1 MSTVQKNIL
10 FELVKSLTKSE
21 KRQFK
26 LYVGRLGKNVD
37 AKFLQLFEILDKM
50 SDYDEAVI
58 LKKSSISKR
67 QLSNLKANLYRQILI
82 SLRLNPQ
89 HQTYQLQIR
98 EQLDYA
104 TILYNKGLYQQ
115 SLKILEKAKSQ
126 ALELEENYMAYEIVE
141 FEKVIESQYIT
152 RSLNSRADDLAIEAK
167 EISIQN
173 VLASKL
179 SNLSLQLYSFLLR
192 NGYSKNE
199 EDYLLARNYFYYHLP
214 TFDHEELGFRERLY
228 LYMSQL
234 WYSLIIQDFRS
245 SYKYA
250 TKWVDLF
257 KEQPGMIECHP
268 VYFMKGLNYLLESL
282 YYLRYYSKYK
292 EVYQLLAS
300 YEEDDSVITNDN
312 TRSLYFI
319 YSRYAWINMKFLA
332 ADFNEGIEAI
342 PKIDKELKEYGPLI
356 DEHHIMVFYYKFAC
370 LHFGLDNYSECIH
383 YLDKI
388 INNKELGM
396 REDLLCYSRILKL
409 ISLYELGDDSLDSFI
424 RSTYRFLIKM
434 NDLHEVQ
441 REIISF
447 IRGDIYP
454 TELHKMFK
462 VLHSK
467 LKALEDHPYEKRS
480 FLYLDIISW
489 LESKIE
495 VRPIYEVIKDKTKD
509 LK

>member
-1 MSTVQKNIL
+1 MATVHKNIL

-26 LYVGRLGKNVD
+26 LYVGRVGGNED
-37 AKFLQLFEILDKM
+37 AKFLVLFNILDKM
-50 SDYDEAVI
+50 TEYDEKVV
-58 LKKSSISKR
+58 LKKSSISKS
-67 QLSNLKANLYRQILI
+67 QLSNQNANLYRQLLI

-89 HQTYQLQIR
+89 HHTFPVQIR

-115 SLKILEKAKSQ
+115 ALKILDKAKVQ
-126 ALELEENYMAYEIVE
+126 ALELEENYMAYEIIE

-152 RSLNSRADDLAIEAK
+152 RSLKSRADDLAIEAK
-167 EISIQN
+167 NVSIQN

-179 SNLSLQLYSFLLR
+179 SNLSLQLYSFLLG

-214 TFDHEELGFRERLY
+214 TFELDQLGFRERLY

-234 WYSLIIQDFRS
+234 WYSFIIQDFS
-245 SYKYA
+245 ASYKYA
-250 TKWVDLF
+250 VKWVGLF
-257 KEQPGMIECHP
+257 QDNPKMMVSHP
-268 VYFMKGLNYLLESL
+268 VYFLKGQYYLLESL
-282 YYLRYYSKYK
+282 YYLRYYSKYT
-292 EVYQLLAS
+292 EYYEYLAS
-300 YEEDDSVITNDN
+300 FEEDKKVISNFN
-312 TRSLYFI
+312 TRSLYFV
-319 YSRYAWINMKFLA
+319 YSRYAWINMKFLG
-332 ADFNEGIEAI
+332 ADFQEGIDEI
-342 PKIDKELKEYGPLI
+342 PRVEMELKENHDLI
-356 DEHHIMVFYYKFAC
+356 DEHHVMVFYYKFAC
-370 LHFGLDNYSECIH
+370 LHFGLDNYRECVT

-388 INNKELGM
+388 IENRALVL

-409 ISLYELGDDSLDSFI
+409 ISLFELGDHHLDSFI
-424 RSTYRFLIKM
+424 ISTYRFLIRM

-441 REIISF
+441 REIIEF

-454 TELHKMFK
+454 TDLQKMFM
-462 VLHSK
+462 VLHTK
-467 LKALEDHPYEKRS
+467 LKLLEDHPYEKRS

-495 VRPIYEVIKDKTKD
+495 VQSMLSIIQEKAKNLR
-509 LK
+509 